1 MSNSTADKSFV
12 QLAYQESALMLEGE
26 DLETLTA
33 RSEDGTV
40 LPDVRL
46 VHKPSGTTIDVSE
59 CRTQMQNM
67 VIARIRMVRA
77 LTE

>member
-1 MSNSTADKSFV
+1 MADHTAEMIFV
-12 QLAYQESALMLEGE
+12 QLAYNESAQLLDSENFE
-26 DLETLTA
+26 ALTA

-59 CRTQMQNM
+59 CNTQMQNM

-77 LTE
+77 LAE